1 MTSRLRAGF
10 LCVFLALAACG
21 TGEEPALEPPPGAEE
36 SPAATE
42 AGEAAVTITAPESD
56 ATLEAGSVE
65 VTVEPENF
73 DIVNKLGQDPVA
85 GEGHIHFYF
94 DVDEIPTEPGKPAVT
109 DDAATYHAAAT
120 TSHSWPD
127 VEAGEHTFGVQLVN
141 NNHTPLSPPVTAE
154 VTVTV
159 E

>member
-1 MTSRLRAGF
+1 MKRRLQAG
-10 LCVFLALAACG
+10 LVCVFLTLAACG
-21 TGEEPALEPPPGAEE
+21 TGEEPALEPPQGAED
-36 SPAATE
+36 SPAVTE
-42 AGEAAVTITAPESD
+42 GGEAAVTITAPESD
-56 ATLEAGSVE
+56 ATLEAGGVE

-73 DIVNKLGQDPVA
+73 NIVNKLGQDPVA

-120 TSHSWPD
+120 TSHTWSD
-127 VEAGEHTFGVQLVN
+127 VDAGEHTFGVQLVN
-141 NNHTPLSPPVTAE
+141 NNHTPLEPPVTAE